1 MTTDNTQMMNGWIK
15 LSRGIRAHWVW
26 NNPRW
31 LQWWLDLLLLAA
43 WEDTVVRKR
52 RRWVP
57 VRRGEVCLSVREL
70 QRRWGLKS
78 MDVIYSFIRL
88 LEDDEMIIR
97 SKRRSFT
104 SREGAKMAA
113 EHFAEHFAEQKT
125 EHFAEQSAEQKTEQF
140 YNVITIC
147 NYANYQ
153 VYIAASRNTFRNTS
167 RNDSGNSSR
176 NDNRNAKAEHINKE
190 YKEDNISSSPSRVRE
205 EFENFSSERVDGKEI
220 PFDEKAFWESLW
232 DGTNNELWEAAR
244 REFKTDSETL
254 VCWVR
259 QVENQWRARPELHHK
274 DYDDA
279 FEHLMSTLRKKDEY
293 MSKRQKKAGGANA
306 ARQSARE
313 EARRQARGVPPTP
326 EHPPAQDTPP
336 EPTPF
341 TPWEEA

>member
-78 MDVIYSFIRL
+78 MKALYSFLDL
-88 LEDDEMIIR
+88 LVDDEMITISRRQSFAKR
-97 SKRRSFT
+97 SDFT
-104 SREGAKMAA
+104 GEQFG
-113 EHFAEHFAEQKT
+113 EQKG
-125 EHFAEQSAEQKTEQF
+125 EQFGEQKREQYGEQKGEQF
-140 YNVITIC
+140 YTILNIC
-147 NYANYQ
+147 NYAHYQ
-153 VYIAASRNTFRNTS
+153 IFMSGVGNTFGNRKGNTS
-167 RNDSGNSSR
+167 GNAPG
-176 NDNRNAKAEHINKE
+176 NRKWNTKVEHINKE

-313 EARRQARGVPPTP
+313 EARRQARGVPPAP
-326 EHPPAQDTPP
+326 EHPPAQETPP
-336 EPTPF
+336 EATPF
-341 TPWEEA
+341 TEWEEA